1 MSNELIFLLSAFT
14 DILLVFVAARKGSDW
29 LLSTIAANLIIIAT
43 FGAKIITVFGLT
55 TNAGNAFYACVFL
68 ATYFLIEKQGRQA
81 AIKTIGFGAI
91 FILFFIIVAQFV
103 NNFIGSDLSS
113 AVNECID
120 IVFHLSL
127 RVALASIGSYIFAQ
141 YINISIYDW
150 LKTKTKSRS
159 LWLRASLANIV
170 SQLVDSLLFFSIAFF
185 DLPGTTLVQMVLIG
199 WLIKTIVVG
208 IGIPFLYLDKHLSRK
223 K

>member
-14 DILLVFVAARKGSDW
+14 DILLVFFAARKGSDW
-29 LLSTIAANLIIIAT
+29 LLSTIVANLIIIAT

-91 FILFFIIVAQFV
+91 FILFFIFIAQFV
-103 NNFIGSDLSS
+103 NSFIGSDLSS
-113 AVNECID
+113 VVNECID

-127 RVALASIGSYIFAQ
+127 RVALASIVSYIFAQ
-141 YINISIYDW
+141 YVNISIYDW
-150 LKTKTKSRS
+150 LKTKTKSRF
-159 LWLRASLANIV
+159 LWLRASLATII
-170 SQLVDSLLFFSIAFF
+170 SQLVDSMIFFSIAFF
-185 DLPGTTLVQMVLIG
+185 DMPGNTLVQMILIG
-199 WLIKTIVVG
+199 WLVKTIVIL
-208 IGIPFLYLDKHLSRK
+208 IGTPFLYLDNRLNRK